1 MKLLV
6 AVASVILM
14 ALASPT
20 PQEKYIQQYSSV
32 AVSEMQRTGVPASIT
47 LAQGMLES
55 RYGQSPLASEANNHF
70 GIKCHNDWKGEEYH
84 QDDDSSDECF
94 RVYKS
99 ADESFRDHSD
109 FLRYRDRY
117 KFLFDYPVTDYKSW
131 AEGLKRAGYA
141 TDPQYPAKLIRLI
154 EEYSLYEYD
163 VIPASV
169 GADEPAVPEA
179 PLSIEKP
186 KELSVRFAEEYR
198 FSLSRKVYEE
208 NGVPF
213 VYSLSGESYESIASS
228 NNLFLREILRFNDL
242 SATEALEPGTMV
254 YLRAKKSKAP
264 RGLDK
269 YIVEEDG
276 ESLRA
281 ICQRFGL
288 KMSSVMKMNKL
299 DKNSVLRQGDTV
311 KLR

>member
-1 MKLLV
+1 MKLLA

-84 QDDDSSDECF
+84 QDDDSSNECF

-154 EEYSLYEYD
+154 EEYSLYVYD

-254 YLRAKKSKAP
+254 YLRAKKAKAP